1 MVMAAKTNEF
11 GFVECADLI
20 NGQKYGAALK
30 TFQQAVANFLDSK
43 TSPKRNEIAR
53 QLFQIGSSL
62 EETLRNAFGDK
73 FRNSPTTVNC
83 SPVPFAARTKT
94 KWAN

>member
-1 MVMAAKTNEF
+1 MATKISGF

-43 TSPKRNEIAR
+43 STPKRSEIAR
-53 QLFQIGSSL
+53 QLFQIGSTL
-62 EETLRNAFGDK
+62 EEKR
-73 FRNSPTTVNC
+73 
-83 SPVPFAARTKT
+83 
-94 KWAN
+94 